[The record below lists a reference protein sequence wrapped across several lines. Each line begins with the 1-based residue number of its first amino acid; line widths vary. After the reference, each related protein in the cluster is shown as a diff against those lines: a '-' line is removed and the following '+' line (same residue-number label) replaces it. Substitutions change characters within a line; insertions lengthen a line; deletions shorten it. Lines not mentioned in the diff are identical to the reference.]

1 MVIINNLTP
10 NNNRYGWSFMR
21 KLVCVIGCIAVLL
34 NSFTVSAYNISA
46 KAAVVIDGYTGEILY
61 SQNCDERLSMAST
74 TKIMTALL
82 LCELGGDLSKEIVA
96 TREMVTVEGSS
107 MGLMVG
113 DTVSYHDLLYGMMLA
128 SGNDAA
134 NTTAIALAGSV
145 SKFVD
150 IMNERAEK
158 MGLKN
163 THFVTP
169 SGLDADEHYTTAYEL
184 ALIAKEALSNENF
197 AKAAASQSARL
208 SYGNPPY
215 NRTLTNHNKLLKM
228 YDDIVG
234 VKTGF
239 TKKSGRC
246 LVSAS
251 KKDGKFVIAV
261 TLNDGNDW
269 SDHRMLLDL
278 GLSLIETK
286 YFSPENNQL
295 DIYTVNGNKITA
307 EIPATTINVTE
318 NSKVTYKIYMPA
330 FLYEPTKKGQQIGHI
345 CYYCNENIVSDIPI
359 ISNKDINDSNNR
371 FILFFE
377 IFKIILLSV

>member
-1 MVIINNLTP
+1 MKRLICIILCATVLSNVLITNS
-10 NNNRYGWSFMR
+10 YG
-21 KLVCVIGCIAVLL
+21 
-34 NSFTVSAYNISA
+34 ISA
-46 KAAVVIDGYTGEILY
+46 KAAVVIDGFTGEILY
-61 SQNCDERLSMAST
+61 SQNCDEKLPMAST

-82 LCELGGDLSKEIVA
+82 LCELGGDLSKEIVT

-107 MGLMVG
+107 MGLQVG

-150 IMNERAEK
+150 IMNDRADK
-158 MGLKN
+158 MGLKS
-163 THFVTP
+163 TRFVTP

-184 ALIAKEALSNENF
+184 ALVAKEALSNDEF

-208 SYGNPPY
+208 CYGNPPY

-228 YDDIVG
+228 YDDVVG

-269 SDHRMLLDL
+269 QDHRTLLDL
-278 GLSLIETK
+278 GLSLINARR
-286 YFSPENNQL
+286 FSPKENIISLTTTGNVCVNVNLPSATICIPKDTKVDYIIKCQNILYLPINKGDTVGTIDYVSNKNVLCQL
-295 DIYTVNGNKITA
+295 PIVSS
-307 EIPATTINVTE
+307 ETIN
-318 NSKVTYKIYMPA
+318 
-330 FLYEPTKKGQQIGHI
+330 TKQ
-345 CYYCNENIVSDIPI
+345 
-359 ISNKDINDSNNR
+359 NKFVLLIQL
-371 FILFFE
+371 FKAILSQF
-377 IFKIILLSV
+377 

>member
-1 MVIINNLTP
+1 MKKLICIILCATVLSNVFITYS
-10 NNNRYGWSFMR
+10 YG
-21 KLVCVIGCIAVLL
+21 
-34 NSFTVSAYNISA
+34 ISA
-46 KAAVVIDGYTGEILY
+46 KAAVVIDGFTGEILY
-61 SQNCDERLSMAST
+61 SQNCDEKLPMAST

-82 LCELGGDLSKEIVA
+82 LCELGGDLSKEIVT

-107 MGLMVG
+107 MGLQAG
-113 DTVSYHDLLYGMMLA
+113 DTVSYHDLLYGLMLA

-134 NTTAIALAGSV
+134 NTVAIALAGSV

-150 IMNERAEK
+150 IMNKRADE
-158 MGLKN
+158 MGLKS

-169 SGLDADEHYTTAYEL
+169 SGLDAAEHYTTAYEL
-184 ALIAKEALSNENF
+184 ALIAKEALSNDAF

-208 SYGNPPY
+208 CYGNPPY

-228 YDDIVG
+228 YDDVVG

-269 SDHRMLLDL
+269 QDHRSLLNL
-278 GLSLIETK
+278 GLSLISAKRLSPKEEIISLYTTEDISVKFELPSATMNIAKDTK
-286 YFSPENNQL
+286 VHYIVKCPNFLYLPINKG
-295 DIYTVNGNKITA
+295 DTVGTIDYVSNKNVLCKLPIVSSK
-307 EIPATTINVTE
+307 TIN
-318 NSKVTYKIYMPA
+318 
-330 FLYEPTKKGQQIGHI
+330 TKQ
-345 CYYCNENIVSDIPI
+345 
-359 ISNKDINDSNNR
+359 NK
-371 FILFFE
+371 FILLMQL
-377 IFKIILLSV
+377 FKAILSQF

>member
-1 MVIINNLTP
+1 MK
-10 NNNRYGWSFMR
+10 
-21 KLVCVIGCIAVLL
+21 KLVCIIACITILL
-34 NSFTVSAYNISA
+34 NVSTVSAYNTSA
-46 KAAVVIDGYTGEILY
+46 KAAVVIDGDTGEILY
-61 SQNCDERLSMAST
+61 SQNCDTRLPMAST

-82 LCELGGDLSKEIVA
+82 LCELGGDLSKEIVT

-134 NTTAIALAGSV
+134 NTTAIALGGSV
-145 SKFVD
+145 SRFVD
-150 IMNERAEK
+150 LMNERAK
-158 MGLKN
+158 VMGLKD

-169 SGLDADEHYTTAYEL
+169 SGLDAEEHYTTAYEL
-184 ALIAKEALSNENF
+184 ALIAKEALANENF

-269 SDHRMLLDL
+269 ADHRTLLDL
-278 GLSLIETK
+278 GLSLIESK
-286 YFSPENNQL
+286 CFSPENNEI
-295 DIYTVNGNKITA
+295 DICTLSGDKITI
-307 EIPATTINVTE
+307 EIPSATINVTK
-318 NSKVTYKIYMPA
+318 NWTVTYQIYMPS
-330 FLYEPTKKGQQIGHI
+330 FLYEPIKKGEQIGRI
-345 CYYCNENIVSDIPI
+345 CYYCNDNIVSDIPI
-359 ISNKDINDSNNR
+359 TANQNINEKENK
-371 FILFFE
+371 FLLFFE
-377 IFKIILLSV
+377 IFKSILLKV